1 VKKLKKFKRF
11 DKGGLTDSSGNPVL
25 SGDGTP
31 IGTGGKGAAA
41 YIDSLE
47 NEDYSKQKEQGE
59 KNLESIKDFFMG
71 RRSKDEPSA
80 PIEERKPPKAEEA
93 KPAKAEPVKAEPAK
107 TSPVKTPSVAQQMKD
122 REKGGLNER
131 ANYAEGVL
139 SKPGVAGYNYGPDNF
154 EKEYLDKPNQDK
166 FKFTGD
172 AKKAEEYRQSLM
184 PVNKPKPAAPKA
196 VEKTPT
202 PAAEKA
208 KPSYVGAGDSD
219 DSTETKKKNE
229 LERLKRVGSG
239 AVEQTMMGPV
249 ETVAAGFTKI
259 PSAIRAGVGLAKK
272 AYNEFTKPAAKPAE
286 KSEPKLDSKS
296 EPKQGELFDAKGN
309 PTAEATRVSPK
320 RESRQ
325 GKLFDEE
332 GNVTAEGARGG
343 SKPAPKE
350 APKAEPKAETKSG
363 AIQPTGKGP
372 SEAGRKLMQEA
383 GRGKPQTMREK
394 AIEEVNASR
403 AATKDPRG
411 PVSDT
416 KGAIKPT
423 YKGPSQAGKEKM
435 ENAGK
440 GAATGP
446 QRSSLKDQ
454 AKEAINKQRAADK
467 DSRGPLMEG
476 SRPARPEP
484 KPTKPTG
491 AGPSEAG
498 KKLMERTNNRSSTIL
513 EHERK
518 PDLAMQEYI
527 SGRESARTRAR
538 DLPDD
543 GLSTTRYANK
553 KGGKI
558 PAFKKGGLVGR
569 ADGCAIRGKTK
580 GRMV

>member
-47 NEDYSKQKEQGE
+47 NEDYSKQKEQGA
-59 KNLESIKDFFMG
+59 KNWNSLKNFFMG
-71 RRSKDEPSA
+71 RRSEDEPSA
-80 PIEERKPPKAEEA
+80 PIEERKSPKAEEA

-122 REKGGLNER
+122 REKGGPNER
-131 ANYAEGVL
+131 ANYASNGM
-139 SKPGVAGYNYGPDNF
+139 GYYSPFVYGPD
-154 EKEYLDKPNQDK
+154 YMQDGEEGK
-166 FKFTGD
+166 NSFTSSGNP
-172 AKKAEEYRQSLM
+172 KKAEEYRQSLM
-184 PVNKPKPAAPKA
+184 SGNKPKPAAPKA

-202 PAAEKA
+202 PVAEKA

-272 AYNEFTKPAAKPAE
+272 GYEELTKPAAKPAE

-372 SEAGRKLMQEA
+372 SEAGRKA
-383 GRGKPQTMREK
+383 V
-394 AIEEVNASR
+394 EES
-403 AATKDPRG
+403 
-411 PVSDT
+411 
-416 KGAIKPT
+416 KG
-423 YKGPSQAGKEKM
+423 
-435 ENAGK
+435 
-440 GAATGP
+440 
-446 QRSSLKDQ
+446 SLKDQ
-454 AKEAINKQRAADK
+454 AKDAINKQRAADK
-467 DSRGPLMEG
+467 DSRGPISG
-476 SRPARPEP
+476 A
-484 KPTKPTG
+484 TKPTG
-491 AGPSEAG
+491 AGPSKAG
-498 KKLMERTNNRSSTIL
+498 RDLMQQAGRGKPESLKERTMREINRQREL
-513 EHERK
+513 EKDPRGLIGGKSGTLSPLGQRAKDLIEKQREADKYPGDAGVDKVLERH
-518 PDLAMQEYI
+518 
-527 SGRESARTRAR
+527 S
-538 DLPDD
+538 LPK
-543 GLSTTRYANK
+543 K

-558 PAFKKGGLVGR
+558 PAFKKGGFVGR
-569 ADGCAIRGKTK
+569 GDGCAQRGKTK

>member
-1 VKKLKKFKRF
+1 MEGPLEAGLFGLM
-11 DKGGLTDSSGNPVL
+11 GG
-25 SGDGTP
+25 
-31 IGTGGKGAAA
+31 
-41 YIDSLE
+41 
-47 NEDYSKQKEQGE
+47 
-59 KNLESIKDFFMG
+59 
-71 RRSKDEPSA
+71 
-80 PIEERKPPKAEEA
+80 
-93 KPAKAEPVKAEPAK
+93 
-107 TSPVKTPSVAQQMKD
+107 
-122 REKGGLNER
+122 
-131 ANYAEGVL
+131 
-139 SKPGVAGYNYGPDNF
+139 
-154 EKEYLDKPNQDK
+154 
-166 FKFTGD
+166 
-172 AKKAEEYRQSLM
+172 
-184 PVNKPKPAAPKA
+184 
-196 VEKTPT
+196 
-202 PAAEKA
+202 
-208 KPSYVGAGDSD
+208 
-219 DSTETKKKNE
+219 
-229 LERLKRVGSG
+229 
-239 AVEQTMMGPV
+239 
-249 ETVAAGFTKI
+249 I
-259 PSAIRAGVGLAKK
+259 PSKARMAYGAAKK

-286 KSEPKLDSKS
+286 KSEPKPDPKS
-296 EPKQGELFDAKGN
+296 EPK
-309 PTAEATRVSPK
+309 
-320 RESRQ
+320 Q

-440 GAATGP
+440 GTATGP
-446 QRSSLKDQ
+446 QRSSLKEQ

-484 KPTKPTG
+484 KPIKPTG

-558 PAFKKGGLVGR
+558 PAFKKGGFVGR
-569 ADGCAIRGKTK
+569 GDGCAQRGKTK

>member
-1 VKKLKKFKRF
+1 MRKPKKFKRY
-11 DKGGLTDSSGNPVL
+11 DEGGAVGAG
-25 SGDGTP
+25 SGDPFSYT
-31 IGTGGKGAAA
+31 
-41 YIDSLE
+41 DFSNRE
-47 NEDYSKQKEQGE
+47 R
-59 KNLESIKDFFMG
+59 NL
-71 RRSKDEPSA
+71 
-80 PIEERKPPKAEEA
+80 RKPSEAAPVEEA
-93 KPAKAEPVKAEPAK
+93 KPSSVRKPAITESKLPDAETPAPAKEPARAEKEPVKNRGETDFNYEP
-107 TSPVKTPSVAQQMKD
+107 Q
-122 REKGGLNER
+122 
-131 ANYAEGVL
+131 
-139 SKPGVAGYNYGPDNF
+139 KPYNQAL
-154 EKEYLDKPNQDK
+154 E
-166 FKFTGD
+166 D
-172 AKKAEEYRQSLM
+172 AKEQGRRARDAF
-184 PVNKPKPAAPKA
+184 KPANKPAAGKPINISTGA
-196 VEKTPT
+196 SGFPT
-202 PAAEKA
+202 ASSSSA

-239 AVEQTMMGPV
+239 AVEQTMEGPLEAGLFGLMG
-249 ETVAAGFTKI
+249 GI
-259 PSAIRAGVGLAKK
+259 PSKARMAYGAAKK

-286 KSEPKLDSKS
+286 KSEPKLDSKA
-296 EPKQGELFDAKGN
+296 EPKQG
-309 PTAEATRVSPK
+309 
-320 RESRQ
+320 Q
-325 GKLFDEE
+325 LFDEA
-332 GNVTAEGARGG
+332 GQPTPAALG
-343 SKPAPKE
+343 KPAPKE

-440 GAATGP
+440 
-446 QRSSLKDQ
+446 
-454 AKEAINKQRAADK
+454 

-476 SRPARPEP
+476 SRPARPES
-484 KPTKPTG
+484 KPIKPTG
-491 AGPSEAG
+491 EGPSEAG

-558 PAFKKGGLVGR
+558 PAFKKGGFVGR
-569 ADGCAIRGKTK
+569 GDGCAQRGKTK